1 MGAFA
6 RRSRELVWL
15 AGVAVRSSETM
26 LWRAGACLGARVT
39 LARAPPTFASR
50 GAPPLR
56 AGWTRCL
63 TSSTAG
69 VADAEDRDL
78 LQSIVKVFTV
88 HSSPNYF
95 MPWQNKPQRE
105 TSGSGVVVAV
115 PVPGGVGVLTN
126 AHVVAD
132 QTFVQVRRHGSSVK
146 HQARVHAVGHECD
159 LAVLTV
165 DDPAF
170 WVDATVSPRADAS
183 DDDAERSEAAPL
195 VAKGRNA
202 ATRKVQPLPLG
213 DVPHLQE
220 HVTVMGFPQGGDNLS
235 ITSGVVSRVELTNY
249 VHGAAQLLAIQ
260 LDAAIN
266 PGNSGGPA
274 VQNGRVVGLAFQNLA
289 NADNIGYVIPTPIVR
304 RFLEDTAAL
313 AEANTLAKDPDAASK
328 NDAPNENA
336 GEETPDAGDGGGGGI
351 SFETH
356 HAGFCALG
364 VKCQATD
371 NPAMRAYYGMAPHE
385 TGVLVTH
392 IAPLSPSREVLL
404 KDDVLLAIDGQK
416 IANDGTVSFRGWER
430 VAFDHLVS
438 LKRPEEAVTL
448 TVRRRRVVAD
458 DVEDADDSDGSAP
471 SVEKE
476 RRSGDASFA
485 AGDSGSEVKTLTV
498 RAKPRA
504 PLVPAH
510 QYDRLPS
517 FFLYAGLVF
526 SPLTQ
531 PHLHEFGDDWF
542 NAAPR
547 RLCDRALNDH
557 PTAEGEQVVLLS
569 QVLADEINA
578 GYQGMHDVEVR
589 AVNGRR
595 VRNLRALKSAVES
608 AAGAFLRLDL
618 ADDRVLVVNR
628 EEADRAHARIM
639 AKHRVPSRV
648 SRDLEAS

>member
-6 RRSRELVWL
+6 RRARELVGL
-15 AGVAVRSSETM
+15 AGVAARSSATTP
-26 LWRAGACLGARVT
+26 WRVGACLNARVT

-50 GAPPLR
+50 GGPPLR
-56 AGWTRCL
+56 AGWMRGL
-63 TSSTAG
+63 ASSAAG
-69 VADAEDRDL
+69 AADAEDRDL

-170 WVDATVSPRADAS
+170 WVDATVVPRAADAS
-183 DDDAERSEAAPL
+183 DDADPSAAGTKEKNVP
-195 VAKGRNA
+195 K
-202 ATRKVQPLPLG
+202 RKVQPLPLG
-213 DVPHLQE
+213 DVPQLQE

-274 VQNGRVVGLAFQNLA
+274 VQNGKVVGLAFQNLA

-304 RFLEDTAAL
+304 RFLEDVAAL
-313 AEANTLAKDPDAASK
+313 AEGNVAANERRGAATEK
-328 NDAPNENA
+328 A
-336 GEETPDAGDGGGGGI
+336 EETSGGGDGDGGAT
-351 SFETH
+351 FETR

-371 NPAMRAYYGMAPHE
+371 NPALRAYFGMAPHE

-392 IAPLSPSREVLL
+392 IAPLSPSRGVLR
-404 KDDVLLAIDGQK
+404 KDDVLLAIDGRK

-438 LKRPEEAVTL
+438 LKRPDEAVAL
-448 TVRRRRVVAD
+448 TVRRRDAA
-458 DVEDADDSDGSAP
+458 EDSEDS
-471 SVEKE
+471 K
-476 RRSGDASFA
+476 RRSSGDHSA
-485 AGDSGSEVKTLTV
+485 VKTLTV

-557 PTAEGEQVVLLS
+557 PTVEGEQVVLLS

-589 AVNGRR
+589 SVNGER
-595 VRNLRALKSAVES
+595 VRNLRQLKKRVED
-608 AAGAFLRLDL
+608 AGGAFLRLDL

-628 EEADRAHARIM
+628 EEAEKAHARIM

-648 SRDLEAS
+648 SRDLEA

>member
-6 RRSRELVWL
+6 RRARELVGL
-15 AGVAVRSSETM
+15 AGVAARSSATTP
-26 LWRAGACLGARVT
+26 WRVGACLNARVT

-50 GAPPLR
+50 GGPPLR
-56 AGWTRCL
+56 AGWMRGL
-63 TSSTAG
+63 ASSAAG
-69 VADAEDRDL
+69 AADAEDRDL

-170 WVDATVSPRADAS
+170 WVDATVAPRAADAS
-183 DDDAERSEAAPL
+183 DDADPSAAGTKEKNVP
-195 VAKGRNA
+195 K
-202 ATRKVQPLPLG
+202 RKVQPLPLG

-274 VQNGRVVGLAFQNLA
+274 VQNGKVVGLAFQNLA

-304 RFLEDTAAL
+304 RFLEDVAAL
-313 AEANTLAKDPDAASK
+313 AEGNVAANERRGAATEK
-328 NDAPNENA
+328 A
-336 GEETPDAGDGGGGGI
+336 EETSGGGDGDGGAT
-351 SFETH
+351 FETH

-371 NPAMRAYYGMAPHE
+371 NPALRAYFGMAPHE

-392 IAPLSPSREVLL
+392 IAPLSPSRGVLR
-404 KDDVLLAIDGQK
+404 KDDVLLAIDGRK

-438 LKRPEEAVTL
+438 LKRPDEAVAL
-448 TVRRRRVVAD
+448 TVRRRDAA
-458 DVEDADDSDGSAP
+458 EDSEDSKRLTS
-471 SVEKE
+471 
-476 RRSGDASFA
+476 SGDHSA
-485 AGDSGSEVKTLTV
+485 VKTLTV

-557 PTAEGEQVVLLS
+557 PTVEGEQVVLLS

-589 AVNGRR
+589 SVNGER
-595 VRNLRALKSAVES
+595 VRNLRQLKKRVED
-608 AAGAFLRLDL
+608 AGGAFLRLDL

-628 EEADRAHARIM
+628 EEAEKAHARIM

-648 SRDLEAS
+648 SRDLEA

>member
-6 RRSRELVWL
+6 RRARELVGL
-15 AGVAVRSSETM
+15 AGVAARSSATTP
-26 LWRAGACLGARVT
+26 WRAGACLNARVT

-50 GAPPLR
+50 GGPPLR
-56 AGWTRCL
+56 AGWMRGL
-63 TSSTAG
+63 ASSAAG
-69 VADAEDRDL
+69 AADAEDRDL

-170 WVDATVSPRADAS
+170 WVDATVAPRAADAS
-183 DDDAERSEAAPL
+183 DDADPSAAGTKEKNVP
-195 VAKGRNA
+195 K
-202 ATRKVQPLPLG
+202 RKVQPLPLG

-274 VQNGRVVGLAFQNLA
+274 VQNGKVVGLAFQNLA

-304 RFLEDTAAL
+304 RFLEDVAAL
-313 AEANTLAKDPDAASK
+313 AEGNVAANERRGAATEKDTERD
-328 NDAPNENA
+328 
-336 GEETPDAGDGGGGGI
+336 GDGGAT
-351 SFETH
+351 FETH

-371 NPAMRAYYGMAPHE
+371 NPALRAYFGMAPHE

-392 IAPLSPSREVLL
+392 IAPLSPSRGVLR
-404 KDDVLLAIDGQK
+404 KDDVLLAIDGRK

-438 LKRPEEAVTL
+438 LKRPDEAVAL
-448 TVRRRRVVAD
+448 TVRRRDAA
-458 DVEDADDSDGSAP
+458 EDSEDSKRLTS
-471 SVEKE
+471 
-476 RRSGDASFA
+476 SGDHSA
-485 AGDSGSEVKTLTV
+485 VKTLTV

-557 PTAEGEQVVLLS
+557 PTVEGEQVVLLS

-589 AVNGRR
+589 SVNGER
-595 VRNLRALKSAVES
+595 VRNLRQLKKRVED
-608 AAGAFLRLDL
+608 AGGAFLRLDL

-628 EEADRAHARIM
+628 EEAEKAHARIM

-648 SRDLEAS
+648 SRDLEA

>member
-6 RRSRELVWL
+6 RRARELVGL
-15 AGVAVRSSETM
+15 AGVAVRSSETTP
-26 LWRAGACLGARVT
+26 WRAGSCLGARAT

-69 VADAEDRDL
+69 AADAEDRDL

-170 WVDATVSPRADAS
+170 WVDAAVAPRVDAS
-183 DDDAERSEAAPL
+183 DDDAERCAVPP
-195 VAKGRNA
+195 G

-274 VQNGRVVGLAFQNLA
+274 VQNGKVVGLAFQNLA

-313 AEANTLAKDPDAASK
+313 AEANASAKDPAAAA
-328 NDAPNENA
+328 NDEAANENA
-336 GEETPDAGDGGGGGI
+336 GEETFRGGDGGDGGDGGV
-351 SFETH
+351 SSETH

-364 VKCQATD
+364 VKCQAMD
-371 NPAMRAYYGMAPHE
+371 NPALRAYYGMAPRE

-392 IAPLSPSREVLL
+392 IAPLSPSREALR

-438 LKRPEEAVTL
+438 LKRPDEAVAL

-458 DVEDADDSDGSAP
+458 DADDADDADGSAAP
-471 SVEKE
+471 SVEKKKE
-476 RRSGDASFA
+476 
-485 AGDSGSEVKTLTV
+485 
-498 RAKPRA
+498 
-504 PLVPAH
+504 
-510 QYDRLPS
+510 
-517 FFLYAGLVF
+517 
-526 SPLTQ
+526 
-531 PHLHEFGDDWF
+531 
-542 NAAPR
+542 
-547 RLCDRALNDH
+547 
-557 PTAEGEQVVLLS
+557 LS
-569 QVLADEINA
+569 LI
-578 GYQGMHDVEVR
+578 H
-589 AVNGRR
+589 
-595 VRNLRALKSAVES
+595 
-608 AAGAFLRLDL
+608 
-618 ADDRVLVVNR
+618 
-628 EEADRAHARIM
+628 I
-639 AKHRVPSRV
+639 
-648 SRDLEAS
+648 

>member
-6 RRSRELVWL
+6 RRARELVGL
-15 AGVAVRSSETM
+15 AGVAVRSSETTP
-26 LWRAGACLGARVT
+26 WRAGSCLGARAT

-69 VADAEDRDL
+69 AADAEDRDL

-170 WVDATVSPRADAS
+170 WVDAAVAPRVDAS
-183 DDDAERSEAAPL
+183 DDDAERCAVPP
-195 VAKGRNA
+195 G

-274 VQNGRVVGLAFQNLA
+274 VQNGKVVGLAFQNLA

-313 AEANTLAKDPDAASK
+313 AEANASAKDPAAAA
-328 NDAPNENA
+328 NDEAANENA
-336 GEETPDAGDGGGGGI
+336 GEETFRGGDGGDGGDGGV
-351 SFETH
+351 SSETH

-364 VKCQATD
+364 VKCQAMD
-371 NPAMRAYYGMAPHE
+371 NPALRAYYGMAPRE

-392 IAPLSPSREVLL
+392 IAPLSPSREALR

-438 LKRPEEAVTL
+438 LKRPDEAVAL

-458 DVEDADDSDGSAP
+458 DADDADDADGSAAL
-471 SVEKE
+471 SVEKKKE
-476 RRSGDASFA
+476 RRSGGASFA
-485 AGDSGSEVKTLTV
+485 AGDSDSEVKTLTV

-557 PTAEGEQVVLLS
+557 PTVEGEQVVLLS

-589 AVNGRR
+589 AVNGQR

-628 EEADRAHARIM
+628 EEADKAHARIM
-639 AKHRVPSRV
+639 AKHRVPGRT
-648 SRDLEAS
+648 SRDLEAV

>member
-6 RRSRELVWL
+6 RRARELVGL
-15 AGVAVRSSETM
+15 AGVAARSSATTP
-26 LWRAGACLGARVT
+26 WRAGACVGARVT

-50 GAPPLR
+50 GGPPLR
-56 AGWTRCL
+56 AGWTRGL
-63 TSSTAG
+63 ASSAAG
-69 VADAEDRDL
+69 AADAEDRDL

-170 WVDATVSPRADAS
+170 WVDATVAPRAADAS
-183 DDDAERSEAAPL
+183 DDADASAAGTKEKNVP
-195 VAKGRNA
+195 K
-202 ATRKVQPLPLG
+202 RKVQPLPLG

-274 VQNGRVVGLAFQNLA
+274 VQNGKVVGLAFQNLA

-304 RFLEDTAAL
+304 RFLEDVSSLADGNANSNERRGAATEKEK
-313 AEANTLAKDPDAASK
+313 A
-328 NDAPNENA
+328 
-336 GEETPDAGDGGGGGI
+336 EETSGGGDETSGGAT
-351 SFETH
+351 FETH

-371 NPAMRAYYGMAPHE
+371 NPALRAYFGMAPHE
-385 TGVLVTH
+385 TGVVVTH
-392 IAPLSPSREVLL
+392 IAPLSPSRGVLR
-404 KDDVLLAIDGQK
+404 KDDVLLAIDGRK

-438 LKRPEEAVTL
+438 LKRPDEAVAL
-448 TVRRRRVVAD
+448 TVRRRDAS
-458 DVEDADDSDGSAP
+458 EDSEDSEDSKRKGS
-471 SVEKE
+471 
-476 RRSGDASFA
+476 SGDQ
-485 AGDSGSEVKTLTV
+485 GSLVKTLTV
-498 RAKPRA
+498 RVKPRA

-557 PTAEGEQVVLLS
+557 PTVEGEQVVLLS

-589 AVNGRR
+589 SVNGER
-595 VRNLRALKSAVES
+595 VRNLRQLKERVEN
-608 AAGAFLRLDL
+608 AGGAFLRLDL

-628 EEADRAHARIM
+628 EEADKAHARIM

-648 SRDLEAS
+648 SRDLEA